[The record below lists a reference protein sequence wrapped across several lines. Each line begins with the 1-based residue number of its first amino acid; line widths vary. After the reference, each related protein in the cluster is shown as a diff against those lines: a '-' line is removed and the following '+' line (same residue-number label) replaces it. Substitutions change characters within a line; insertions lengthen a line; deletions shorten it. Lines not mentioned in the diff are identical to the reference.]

1 MTFIDHLTKY
11 AENELKLIGFDQTP
25 IGKTMLEFL
34 KNSAE
39 LSKNDPVTMTEI
51 ANMLSK
57 LINRQP
63 ISHITETDF
72 ALEYPDHEHSQLNL
86 MRCTRYPHV
95 YQTADG
101 KYWDDRAVAFRF
113 ANSLETDRM
122 FVYRPNGSK
131 REITLP
137 YYPETK
143 IEYLNEDSA

>member
-1 MTFIDHLTKY
+1 MTFIDHLIKF
-11 AENELKLIGFDQTP
+11 AENELKLIGFDQAP
-25 IGKTMLEFL
+25 VGQTMLEFL

-39 LSKNDPVTMTEI
+39 LSNNDSVTMAEMS
-51 ANMLSK
+51 NMLTK

-63 ISHITETDF
+63 ISPITEADF
-72 ALEYPDHEHSQLNL
+72 KLEYPDQEHSQLNL

-95 YQTADG
+95 YQSADG

-113 ANSLETDRM
+113 ANSPETDRM

-137 YYPETK
+137 YYPDTK
-143 IEYLNEDSA
+143 VEYLNQDSV